1 MFKGFFIIPILLKA
15 CSQQRWM
22 REIKGENRM
31 RSLKLPAIILM
42 LWPYLGIALLYLP
55 GDTARTVLFLMYIPL
70 TLAVY
75 GMNIACACCWKGE
88 AERLA
93 FWDLLIKLAHIPF
106 HLTLFLVG
114 LLFLLA
120 MVVPALIFVSPIVA
134 MVFAVICWLLML
146 TTSSYGLNAVVRG
159 KQEGTLSGR
168 AAVVLGI
175 LHLFF
180 VADVIGAVILLIRLR
195 KKLS

>member
-1 MFKGFFIIPILLKA
+1 
-15 CSQQRWM
+15 
-22 REIKGENRM
+22 M
-31 RSLKLPAIILM
+31 RSLKLSAIILM

-55 GDTARTVLFLMYIPL
+55 GDTAGTVLFLMYIPL

-159 KQEGTLSGR
+159 KREGTLSGR
-168 AAVVLGI
+168 AAAVLGI

-195 KKLS
+195 KRKNQPWR